1 MKNITNKQK
10 AIVGVLIALV
20 LTVGVMGVVK
30 TFDKGFNNS
39 EQPTTQEQRKLELT
53 LDYKETPKEE
63 YVVNVDGDEI
73 VIKVENVKPEIDT
86 TKIGKTS
93 HEVEVDKETFS
104 LSVVVKD
111 NRTIELKNKK
121 EFTVEAGSISK
132 EEFEQMLLENF
143 DTKVEE
149 DDKLDFSFTYPKEFD
164 LNNKGE
170 YEITVTAK
178 FINNSQNKI
187 DEKINV
193 KIKAKKVEEKKT
205 QDSQEVTD
213 EKKTNTNTNNNSTTS
228 STSSKPKST
237 TSQTNTKTTK
247 SQTKPKQTQTKS
259 EPAKKSQPK
268 KNKPSSGSND
278 SGIEFELKP
287 SIPVP
292 SGVPS
297 GVSLIDSDSEAH
309 LFNYKT
315 NFEGVKITNVIVKF
329 KGTKRVTIG
338 GFDNSGR
345 GFSAVVYPGDR
356 IGFDFG
362 YPDLTDNQI
371 SSVIKLGN
379 KFLNA
384 YKLQ

>member
-39 EQPTTQEQRKLELT
+39 KQPTTQEQRKLELT

-111 NRTIELKNKK
+111 NRTIELKGEK

-143 DTKVEE
+143 DTEVEE

-164 LNNKGE
+164 LNNEGE
-170 YEITVTAK
+170 YEITVTAH
-178 FINNSQNKI
+178 FLNNIKNKVS
-187 DEKINV
+187 EKINV
-193 KIKAKKVEEKKT
+193 VVEAKKIAEEEPVVDQETPKQETVDKGKDDKVASGG
-205 QDSQEVTD
+205 DS
-213 EKKTNTNTNNNSTTS
+213 NTGSNTP
-228 STSSKPKST
+228 SKPEP
-237 TSQTNTKTTK
+237 
-247 SQTKPKQTQTKS
+247 KP
-259 EPAKKSQPK
+259 QPK
-268 KNKPSSGSND
+268 PEPKPEPTPQPKPEPTPPSS
-278 SGIEFELKP
+278 SGRE
-287 SIPVP
+287 VP
-292 SGVPS
+292 SGIPS
-297 GVSLIDSDSEAH
+297 GASYLKGDDQSH
-309 LFNYKT
+309 TFNYSSSLP
-315 NFEGVKITNVIVKF
+315 NGGSVD
-329 KGTKRVTIG
+329 RVTPDFING
-338 GFDNSGR
+338 EVIILGTDNSGR
-345 GFSAVVYPGDR
+345 GFGAVYKR
-356 IGFDFG
+356 SSLGFMYG
-362 YPDLTDNQI
+362 APDLDDADKDALRNI
-371 SSVIKLGN
+371 GSD
-379 KFLNA
+379 FLSA
-384 YKLQ
+384 YGK

>member
-1 MKNITNKQK
+1 MENNKKQK
-10 AIVGVLIALV
+10 IIIGIVLAALV
-20 LTVGVMGVVK
+20 LTVGIVMVVK
-30 TFDKGFNNS
+30 SFDNGFNNS
-39 EQPTTQEQRKLELT
+39 KQPDVQREIELT

-63 YVVNVDGDEI
+63 YVVNIDDDEI
-73 VIKVENVKPEIDT
+73 VIEVENAEPKIDT

-93 HEVEVDKETFS
+93 HEIKVDEETFS
-104 LSVVVKD
+104 LSVNVED
-111 NRTIELKNKK
+111 NRKIVLNGKK
-121 EFTVEAGSISK
+121 EFTIEEGSMNK
-132 EEFEQMLLENF
+132 EKFEQMLIKNF
-143 DTKVEE
+143 DVDVEE
-149 DDKLDFSFTYPKEFD
+149 DDKLDLNFTYPEEFD
-164 LNNKGE
+164 LDKKGE

-228 STSSKPKST
+228 SKPKST
-237 TSQTNTKTTK
+237 T

-356 IGFDFG
+356 IGFDFS